1 MCICQSRCL
10 FVFDV
15 CMYMYIFEYVFK
27 LSHLL
32 SANILPFRTC
42 LYINIYKYRYLNIF
56 ANGRFIFICWL
67 LFNIDLD
74 FDLLLYFLWPKFY
87 FVFVNWS
94 LLRIFPSEIF
104 SLLSIEI
111 FQKLKKQY
119 TSNIEKLK

>member
-1 MCICQSRCL
+1 MSVHFKVYLFIIILAFRTIQTIIYAITNFENFFISNVLCSEEFMCIYQSRCL

-74 FDLLLYFLWPKFY
+74 FDLLLYFL
-87 FVFVNWS
+87 
-94 LLRIFPSEIF
+94 
-104 SLLSIEI
+104 
-111 FQKLKKQY
+111 
-119 TSNIEKLK
+119 